1 MKPENKVFLKAF
13 FSTGLIYAT
22 LMASFD
28 YYFDEVFK
36 VAKFLFHFFFF
47 GLFMGLLARNN
58 TKNQLIKKKNQ
69 LQKKN
74 TIIDE

>member
-1 MKPENKVFLKAF
+1 MKPENRVFLNAF

-22 LMASFD
+22 LMAGLD

-36 VAKFLFHFFFF
+36 LAKFLFRFFFF

-58 TKNQLIKKKNQ
+58 TKNQLIKKNNES
-69 LQKKN
+69 QKK
-74 TIIDE
+74 